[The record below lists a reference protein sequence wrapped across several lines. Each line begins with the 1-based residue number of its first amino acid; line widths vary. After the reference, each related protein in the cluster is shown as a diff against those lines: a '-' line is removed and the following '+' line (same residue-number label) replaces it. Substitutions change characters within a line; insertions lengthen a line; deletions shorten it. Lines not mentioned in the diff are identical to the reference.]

1 MELSKK
7 GVVMVK
13 VTGLD
18 RLARMVEAKEKMQEI
33 KRKAL
38 RRRINELMDQGIDRE
53 IAEVM
58 AKQGL

>member
-1 MELSKK
+1 
-7 GVVMVK
+7 MVK